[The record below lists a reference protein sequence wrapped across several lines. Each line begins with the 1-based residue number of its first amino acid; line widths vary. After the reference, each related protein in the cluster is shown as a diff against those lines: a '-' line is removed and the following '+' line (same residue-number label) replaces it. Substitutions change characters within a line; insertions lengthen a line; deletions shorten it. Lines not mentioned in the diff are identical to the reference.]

1 MFRNLTVILYS
12 FYCNAGEDYEV
23 GPYTVIIPA
32 GMDSV
37 FFNVSIIND
46 EIYEGNETFNL
57 IVNVTSLPLNV
68 TVGDPNQATI
78 TVFNDDG
85 K

>member
-1 MFRNLTVILYS
+1 MESSS
-12 FYCNAGEDYEV
+12 FHYYITGGEDYEA

-32 GMDSV
+32 GMASV

-46 EIYEGNETFNL
+46 EIYEGNETFSL
-57 IVNVTSLPLNV
+57 VVNVTSLPLNV
-68 TVGDPNQATI
+68 TVGDPNQATV